1 MRFNLEDYE
10 PVQSRIKRFKADHP
24 DSRIITHALSDP
36 NLKDW
41 VVIRTEVFLTVDAA
55 APAATGIAQE
65 QPGSG
70 ANQTSWWENCETSSI
85 GRALANCGYGGD
97 KRASRE
103 EMEKAERP
111 AYGSG
116 DRRQAGL
123 SVSSSFIPTSA
134 FREAGSPVKTTF
146 ERQEVEKLLRQNA
159 EATAKFSG
167 SVVTGKAAAIGEIKP
182 CRSCGQP
189 VRMAYENGKSERY
202 NADGTFHFRSC
213 GTGVTGYEQAAS
225 EIDAMEADP
234 FAGN

>member
-1 MRFNLEDYE
+1 MRFNPDDYDD
-10 PVQSRIKRFKADHP
+10 VASRIKRFKSDHP

-41 VVIRTEVFLTVDAA
+41 VVIRAEVYLTSDTAA
-55 APAATGIAQE
+55 AAASGLAQE
-65 QPGSG
+65 HPGSG
-70 ANQTSWWENCETSSI
+70 ANQTSWWENAETSAI

-97 KRASRE
+97 KRPSRE

-116 DRRQAGL
+116 NGDRQQGYSDRPQGAGDRPQGRPQARTTL
-123 SVSSSFIPTSA
+123 A
-134 FREAGSPVKTTF
+134 LAG
-146 ERQEVEKLLRQNA
+146 A
-159 EATAKFSG
+159 
-167 SVVTGKAAAIGEIKP
+167 AAAIGEIKP